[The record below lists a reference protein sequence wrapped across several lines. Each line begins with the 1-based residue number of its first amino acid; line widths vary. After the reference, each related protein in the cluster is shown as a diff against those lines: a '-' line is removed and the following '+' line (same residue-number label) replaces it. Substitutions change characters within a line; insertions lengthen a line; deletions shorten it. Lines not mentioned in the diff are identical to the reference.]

1 MRNPVKLNKRVFK
14 MRFFTSLTTKTSI
27 SAFSLVILPQLAD
40 ANVDQA
46 YGITI
51 VQVIIGIL
59 VFGLFLGNHY
69 RGRIRNAFKKFFSRS
84 DG

>member
-1 MRNPVKLNKRVFK
+1 MK
-14 MRFFTSLTTKTSI
+14 FFTRVSLTTYI
-27 SAFSLVILPQLAD
+27 SMSPLLILPQIAD
-40 ANVDQA
+40 ANADQA

-69 RGRIRNAFKKFFSRS
+69 RGRIRNTFKKFFSRS
-84 DG
+84 DGRPGSGGRLE

>member
-1 MRNPVKLNKRVFK
+1 MK
-14 MRFFTSLTTKTSI
+14 FFTRMSLTTYISI
-27 SAFSLVILPQLAD
+27 SPLLILPQMAD
-40 ANVDQA
+40 ANANQA
-46 YGITI
+46 YGITV

-84 DG
+84 GG

>member
-1 MRNPVKLNKRVFK
+1 MK
-14 MRFFTSLTTKTSI
+14 FFTPVSLTTYI
-27 SAFSLVILPQLAD
+27 SLSPLLILPQMAD

-69 RGRIRNAFKKFFSRS
+69 RGRIRDAFKKLFSRS
-84 DG
+84 DGRAGFGDRLE

>member
-1 MRNPVKLNKRVFK
+1 MK
-14 MRFFTSLTTKTSI
+14 FFTRVSLTTYI
-27 SAFSLVILPQLAD
+27 SLSPLLILPQMAD
-40 ANVDQA
+40 ANADQA

-51 VQVIIGIL
+51 LQVAIGIL

-69 RGRIRNAFKKFFSRS
+69 RGRIRNAFKKFYSRS

>member
-1 MRNPVKLNKRVFK
+1 M
-14 MRFFTSLTTKTSI
+14 
-27 SAFSLVILPQLAD
+27 AD

-59 VFGLFLGNHY
+59 VFGLYLGNHY
-69 RGRIRNAFKKFFSRS
+69 RGRIRNAFKKFFPRS
-84 DG
+84 GG

>member
-1 MRNPVKLNKRVFK
+1 MK
-14 MRFFTSLTTKTSI
+14 FFTRVSLTTYISI
-27 SAFSLVILPQLAD
+27 SPLLILPQMAD

-51 VQVIIGIL
+51 VQVITGIL

-69 RGRIRNAFKKFFSRS
+69 RGRIRTAFKKFFPRS
-84 DG
+84 DGRAGSGD

>member
-1 MRNPVKLNKRVFK
+1 MK
-14 MRFFTSLTTKTSI
+14 FFTHVSLTTYVFLSP
-27 SAFSLVILPQLAD
+27 LLILPQMAD

-69 RGRIRNAFKKFFSRS
+69 RGRIRNTFKKFFSRS
-84 DG
+84 AGRAGSGDRLE

>member
-1 MRNPVKLNKRVFK
+1 MK
-14 MRFFTSLTTKTSI
+14 FFTRVSLTTYI
-27 SAFSLVILPQLAD
+27 SMSPLLILHQMAD

-59 VFGLFLGNHY
+59 VFGLYLCNHY

-84 DG
+84 DGRAEFGDRLE

>member
-1 MRNPVKLNKRVFK
+1 MK
-14 MRFFTSLTTKTSI
+14 FFTPVSLTTYI
-27 SAFSLVILPQLAD
+27 SLSPLLILPQMAD

-69 RGRIRNAFKKFFSRS
+69 RGRIRDAFKKLFSRS
-84 DG
+84 DGRAGSGDRLE